1 MSSERTQ
8 IILWRHGQTS
18 FNVESRFQGHLDAP
32 LNSVGLTQAEVAA
45 AGLSRFPVDAIYT
58 SPLQRAY
65 NTARALARR
74 VDLPIVT
81 DSRLMEINVGSWEGM
96 FAEDIYRAH
105 PEFALALAEGRDARR
120 SETGETSA
128 ELAVRVAAALR
139 EIAERHPGE
148 TVVVASHG
156 LAIRMGTAGVL
167 GWDYPTAITLASMS
181 NCGWTMLSAKTEGF
195 WKLVTWNQRAEQF
208 LG

>member
-45 AGLSRFPVDAIYT
+45 AGLSRFPVDAIYA

-81 DSRLMEINVGSWEGM
+81 DSRLMEISVGSWEGM

-128 ELAVRVAAALR
+128 
-139 EIAERHPGE
+139 
-148 TVVVASHG
+148 
-156 LAIRMGTAGVL
+156 
-167 GWDYPTAITLASMS
+167 
-181 NCGWTMLSAKTEGF
+181 
-195 WKLVTWNQRAEQF
+195 
-208 LG
+208 